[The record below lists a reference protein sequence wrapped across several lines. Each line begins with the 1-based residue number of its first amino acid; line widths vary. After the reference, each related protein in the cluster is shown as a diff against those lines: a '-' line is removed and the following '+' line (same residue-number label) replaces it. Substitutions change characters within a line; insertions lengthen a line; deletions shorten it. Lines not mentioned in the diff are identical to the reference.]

1 VESSAS
7 FRELSW
13 RRFELGLAAWLE
25 TPEGRFAEF
34 CARRE
39 RENAE
44 RRALLRGVA
53 LASTVLP
60 AACVTCALRL
70 ALVARDRPAEVAL
83 DELLGNFRRAP
94 TVEARNEIG
103 GAR

>member
-1 VESSAS
+1 METRVS
-7 FRELSW
+7 FRELRW
-13 RRFELGLAAWLE
+13 RRFELALTAWLE

-44 RRALLRGVA
+44 RRALLRRVA
-53 LASTVLP
+53 LASAVLP

-70 ALVARDRPAEVAL
+70 ALVSRDRPAERVL
-83 DELLGNFRRAP
+83 DELL
-94 TVEARNEIG
+94 I
-103 GAR
+103 